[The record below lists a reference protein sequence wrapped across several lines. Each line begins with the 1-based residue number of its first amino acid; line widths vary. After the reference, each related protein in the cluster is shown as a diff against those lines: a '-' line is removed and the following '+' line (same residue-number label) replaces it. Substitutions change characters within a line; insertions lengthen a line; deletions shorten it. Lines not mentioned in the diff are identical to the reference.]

1 MPEGQTGSIEQRDLE
16 ELRAREASYRERLAD
31 RSALSERLRGYSES
45 LQRVLR
51 SRPPSRV
58 HLSSTMLEVAKLSS
72 RALGCKRTSIWL
84 FDGGVRNLHCSI
96 QLVDHVEHYESARQ
110 PVSLDCSQCP
120 TYVAALA
127 QTHALAVEDVYSDA
141 RTSELEGYCREREVG
156 ALLDIPITIP
166 GALLGVV
173 CHEHVGGPRQWQPEE
188 IDFAATVG
196 SLLALALETERRLTA
211 EYTARGTEAKYQH
224 LVESLPVTVY
234 SFDLHT
240 SKLDYVS
247 PHAVELG
254 GWTADQWL
262 TSGHALWIERI
273 HPDDRAAVQAR
284 FQPGAVK
291 GQPPEL
297 IYRVI
302 LPSGELRWVRD
313 TCSLVRDTVGHSLA
327 LQGVIADVTR
337 QVEAELAQ
345 QELERRHQFMLDHAD
360 LHAVMLDCEARVTFV
375 NDYLCRVTGWGKQ
388 DIIGHSWFEFTAPPG
403 ERERLYRDY
412 TEGLARAWLEPR
424 REAPLR
430 TKQGGRRH
438 VLWTTTLL
446 RRTDGVVQGV
456 SGLGVDLT
464 QRLLLETELMQQ
476 TKVDS
481 LGRLAAGV
489 AHDFNNLLT
498 VMINESKRL
507 GSFIEPQ
514 PGRAAVTAAQARA
527 AQHALHDALSQAAD
541 LTHSL
546 LVYGRRGAVSKE
558 LVRIDDLVR
567 EIMPLASTIAG
578 STIETEAVLHGER
591 ACVAIDRTQLRQVIL
606 NLVGNAADAVRGDSG
621 HLRILTHLELVDA
634 SVARRHGSAL
644 GGEFLVLTI
653 EDDGCGMDER
663 TLARIFDPFFTT
675 KANGKGTGLGLSMC
689 QSIVDRAGGFIE
701 VESTQGTGT
710 RFRIFLPTSA
720 TRSSSAPEA
729 ITDAPQEQLRVLV
742 VEDVAG
748 IRTLLASSLRDA
760 GYRVY
765 DVDSVS
771 AATQILTTQAIDI
784 LITDGSLPDG
794 SGVVLARSARTVQP
808 ALKVV
813 LVTGSFEQGEGFDAV
828 LLKPFELDQFL
839 RAIHAVAAEPAA

>member
-1 MPEGQTGSIEQRDLE
+1 MQERDVE
-16 ELRAREASYRERLAD
+16 ELRAREASYRARLAE
-31 RSALSERLRGYSES
+31 RFALSERLRGYSES
-45 LQRVLR
+45 LQRLLR

-72 RALGCKRTSIWL
+72 RALDTKRTSIWL
-84 FDGGVRNLHCSI
+84 FDGAVRHLHCSI
-96 QLVDHVEHYESARQ
+96 QLIDHVEHYESATQ
-110 PVSLDCSQCP
+110 ALSLDCSACP
-120 TYVAALA
+120 AYVAALA
-127 QTHALAVEDVYSDA
+127 LSHALAAEDVYTDP
-141 RTSELEGYCREREVG
+141 RTLELESYCRERGIG

-188 IDFAATVG
+188 IDFASMVG

-211 EYTARGTEAKYQH
+211 EYAARGTEAKYQH

-240 SKLDYVS
+240 SKLDYIS
-247 PHAVELG
+247 PHAVEMG

-262 TSGHALWIERI
+262 ASGAHRWVERI

-284 FQPGAVK
+284 FEPGALK

-297 IYRVI
+297 TYRVI

-313 TCSLVRDTVGHSLA
+313 TCSLVRDTVGHTLA

-337 QVEAELAQ
+337 RVEAELAQ
-345 QELERRHQFMLDHAD
+345 KELERRHRFMLDHAD
-360 LHAVMLDCEARVTFV
+360 LHAVMLDTDARVTFV
-375 NDYLCRVTGWGKQ
+375 NDYLCRITGWSKE
-388 DIIGHSWFEFTAPPG
+388 DLLGHSWFEFTAPPG
-403 ERERLYRDY
+403 ERERLVRDY
-412 TEGLARAWLEPR
+412 TEGLERGWLEPR
-424 REAPLR
+424 TEAPLR
-430 TKQGGRRH
+430 TKQDGRRH

-446 RRTDGVVQGV
+446 RRTDGQVQGV

-464 QRLLLETELMQQ
+464 QRLLLEAELMQQ
-476 TKVDS
+476 TKVES

-498 VMINESKRL
+498 VMINESQRL

-514 PGRAAVTAAQARA
+514 PGRSEVTPGQASA
-527 AQHALHDALSQAAD
+527 AQHALHDALAQASD

-546 LVYGRRGAVSKE
+546 LVYGRRGELKKE
-558 LVRIDDLVR
+558 SVRIDDLVR
-567 EIMPLASTIAG
+567 EIMPLAATIAG
-578 STIETEAVLHGER
+578 AAIETEAVLHGER
-591 ACVAIDRTQLRQVIL
+591 ACVVIDRTQLRQVIL
-606 NLVGNAADAVRGDSG
+606 NLVGNAADAVRGEAG
-621 HLRILTHLELVDA
+621 HLRICTHLELVDA
-634 SVARRHGSAL
+634 GVARRRGSAL
-644 GGEFLVLTI
+644 GGEFLVLTV

-663 TLARIFDPFFTT
+663 TVARIFDPFFTT
-675 KANGKGTGLGLSMC
+675 KANGKGTGLGLAMC
-689 QSIVDRAGGFIE
+689 QSIVERAGGFIE

-720 TRSSSAPEA
+720 MRTSGVPEA
-729 ITDAPQEQLRVLV
+729 ARDQHGPSQRRRVLI
-742 VEDVAG
+742 VEDAIG
-748 IRTLLASSLRDA
+748 IRTLLASSLREA

-765 DVDSVS
+765 DVESVS
-771 AATQILTTQAIDI
+771 AATQILTTQHVDI
-784 LITDGSLPDG
+784 LITDGGLPDG

-808 ALKVV
+808 GLKVV
-813 LVTGSFEQGEGFDAV
+813 LVSGSFEQGEGFDAV

-839 RAIHAVAAEPAA
+839 RVIQAVAAEPAA